1 MSSYKKWTRKGT
13 LQQVSTGGSKDNQD
27 FLLYRLGAMQLRANK
42 STVTCYTKRN
52 KTKRDGRW
60 VPKNPMLAAG
70 VRKRL
75 PASNVIKKW
84 DILY

>member
-1 MSSYKKWTRKGT
+1 MSSYKSKGT
-13 LQQVSTGGSKDNQD
+13 LQQVSTGESKDDQD
-27 FLLYRLGAMQLRANK
+27 FLLYRLAASPQLRAHK
-42 STVTCYTKRN
+42 STVTGYTEGNKAKRE
-52 KTKRDGRW
+52 GRW

-75 PASNVIKKW
+75 PTSNIIKKC